1 MKLIPKQH
9 GLTAIS
15 WLVIIAV
22 AALFIT
28 LLLRLIPVYIEGYAV
43 YDSLEGMKADSKVAT
58 YSSRTIRS
66 KLLKRLNIN
75 SVYSVTDDDIYVTK
89 KSGKTI
95 IEVDYEVRKKVVGN
109 LDFIVSFRK
118 EITVQ

>member
-9 GLTAIS
+9 GLTTIS

-22 AALFIT
+22 AVLFIT

-58 YSSRTIRS
+58 YSSRTIRN

-109 LDFIVSFRK
+109 LDFVVSFRK